1 MVPPADSNCDTYCVL
16 PAISKTIQQF
26 KLGLIYFL
34 KRENE
39 FINGL
44 SSRNTPFFLLPK
56 NDLVLLHLPTKN
68 NYLHLY
74 ASNFLLR

>member
-1 MVPPADSNCDTYCVL
+1 MVPPADSSCDTYCVL

-34 KRENE
+34 EPE

-44 SSRNTPFFLLPK
+44 SSRNTPFF
-56 NDLVLLHLPTKN
+56 
-68 NYLHLY
+68 
-74 ASNFLLR
+74 